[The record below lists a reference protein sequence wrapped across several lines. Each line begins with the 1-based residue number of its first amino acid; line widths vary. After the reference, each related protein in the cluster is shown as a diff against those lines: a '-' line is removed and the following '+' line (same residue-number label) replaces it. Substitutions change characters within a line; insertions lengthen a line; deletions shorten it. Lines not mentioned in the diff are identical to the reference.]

1 VVASVFR
8 RAMNRRDDDNRT
20 ISHVWTQQ
28 RSLAR
33 AVGSDGQHEKTMA
46 R

>member
-1 VVASVFR
+1 MSR
-8 RAMNRRDDDNRT
+8 RNDDSRT
-20 ISHVWTQQ
+20 ISHVWMQQ

>member
-1 VVASVFR
+1 MVASVFR
-8 RAMNRRDDDNRT
+8 RAMNTRNDDNRT

-33 AVGSDGQHEKTMA
+33 VAGSDGQHEKTMA
-46 R
+46 G